1 MKTYYSTDQ
10 IQEEFNRLP
19 SHQKIE
25 VLYEAL
31 DFMQRYN
38 GRSRWTCIALAM
50 GYENP
55 EGESGTYV
63 KK

>member
-10 IQEEFNRLP
+10 IHKEFINLP
-19 SHQKIE
+19 DHRKIE

-31 DFMQRYN
+31 GFMQQYN
-38 GRSRWTCIALAM
+38 GRSRWTCITLAM